1 LITPGDWQRVK
12 EAFHSAVE
20 LDPDQRRSFL
30 DEFRGSEPEL
40 YRELESLLAH
50 QQPTVEVFD
59 DETLLL
65 SGLVHDEQ
73 VPWEGR
79 RIGAYQVVTK
89 IGEGGMGAVFQ
100 AIRVDDHYL
109 KNVAIK
115 VVRAS
120 CATQPYLQRFRGE
133 RQILATLD
141 HPHIAHLLDGGAT
154 EDGLPYLVME
164 YVSGLPIDEYCD
176 QQRLSIQDRLKLFLK
191 VCSAVEYAHQKL
203 VIHRDL
209 KPANILVTAEGEP
222 KLLDFGIAKLL
233 DPELYFQTIDAD
245 GTNAWPMTPEYAS
258 PEQVRGE
265 QITTASDVY
274 SLGVVLYRLMTGH
287 APYTLPRTGMAQWAR
302 VILET
307 EPERPSTIVEKASE
321 LAGPHG
327 SSRPAKPDEIAQAR
341 GTRAH
346 VLRRS
351 LSGDID
357 NVVLMAL
364 RKDPARRYASV
375 EQLANDIRRT
385 LEGLPVSAR
394 PDTITYRVGKYARR
408 HRVLVA
414 AAALVVLSL
423 TGGMFASLRQ
433 ARIAEQQRAVAE
445 QRFNDIRNV
454 SHDLIFQ
461 IHDSIQFLPGATPA
475 RKLVVQSAL
484 RYLNTLSKDAPDNL
498 SVQQEIA
505 SAYEKIGDVQG
516 GIGAANLGD
525 TAGALDSYS
534 KALEIRRRILS
545 VKPHDSDTRD
555 GLAQSY
561 QRIGRIFMDM
571 GRYDEAVQI
580 AQSHL
585 ELSQQI
591 AADAPD
597 NRKARSRLAMSY
609 DGVGDTL
616 SALGRWDECIKN
628 YEAASQIYKSLADS
642 SSKPEVNRSN
652 WALERRKIGGIL
664 EARGAVAPAL
674 VEYRQSLAVDRELA
688 SEDPLDAY
696 RARDLSIDYTN
707 LGDALLKTKDINGAL
722 QNYHQAL
729 SIDRRLMAADPSDAS
744 SRYYMVSDSYRLGD
758 ALLKAS
764 RLTEAVAQ
772 YKLAASLAEKNAHS
786 DPENAMLRSELARVY
801 SKLAKAHFSIATSV
815 SLPVK
820 QKQTT
825 LAAAHSTYKKSLTI
839 WLDLQKRGAIQ
850 SHDQKE
856 PERVAE
862 ELKACFAQ
870 LEDPS

>member
-12 EAFHSAVE
+12 EAFHFAVE

-30 DEFRGSEPEL
+30 DEFRSSEPEL

-50 QQPTVEVFD
+50 QQPTAEVFD
-59 DETLLL
+59 GEALLL
-65 SGLVHDEQ
+65 SGLGHDDRI
-73 VPWEGR
+73 PWEGR
-79 RIGAYQVVTK
+79 KIGAYQVVAK

-115 VVRAS
+115 VVRAA

-176 QQRLSIQDRLKLFLK
+176 QHKLPIQDRLKLFLK

-203 VIHRDL
+203 IIHRDL
-209 KPANILVTAEGEP
+209 KPANILVTPEGQP

-233 DPELYFQTIDAD
+233 DPELYFQTVDAD

-274 SLGVVLYRLMTGH
+274 SLGVVLYRLLTGH
-287 APYTLPRTGMAQWAR
+287 APYTLPRTGMGQWAR

-307 EPERPSTIVEKASE
+307 EPERPSTIVERPSE
-321 LAGPHG
+321 TGGTQGIAKPI
-327 SSRPAKPDEIAQAR
+327 KPDEIAQAR
-341 GTRAH
+341 GTRVHA
-346 VLRRS
+346 LRRS

-357 NVVLMAL
+357 TVVLMAL
-364 RKDPARRYASV
+364 RKDPTRRYASV

-385 LEGLPVSAR
+385 LEGLPISAR

-408 HRVLVA
+408 HRVLVT
-414 AAALVVLSL
+414 AAALVVISL
-423 TGGMFASLRQ
+423 MGGMFASLRQ
-433 ARIAEQQRAVAE
+433 ARIAEEQRAVAE

-498 SVQQEIA
+498 SVEQEMA
-505 SAYEKIGDVQG
+505 SAYEKVGDVQG

-525 TAGALDSYS
+525 TAGALDSYNR
-534 KALEIRRRILS
+534 ALDIRKKILAAT
-545 VKPHDSDTRD
+545 PHDSETRD
-555 GLAQSY
+555 GLAQTY
-561 QRIGRIFMDM
+561 QRIGRIYMDM
-571 GRYDEAVQI
+571 GRYDDAVQI

-585 ELSQQI
+585 ELSKQI
-591 AADAPD
+591 AADATD
-597 NRKARSRLAMSY
+597 SRRARSRLATSY

-628 YEAASQIYKSLADS
+628 YETASQIYRSLADS
-642 SSKPEVNRSN
+642 SPKPEVNRSN

-664 EARGAVAPAL
+664 EARGSVSQAL
-674 VEYRQSLAVDRELA
+674 VEYRQSLNVDRELA
-688 SEDPLDAY
+688 EADPVDAF

-707 LGDALLKTKDINGAL
+707 LGDALLKTRDINGAL
-722 QNYHQAL
+722 QNYNQAL

-744 SRYYMVSDSYRLGD
+744 SRYYMVSDTYRLGD
-758 ALLKAS
+758 ALLEAS
-764 RLTEAVAQ
+764 KLPEAVAQ
-772 YKLAASLAEKNAHS
+772 YRLAASLAEKNAHS

-801 SKLAKAHFSIATSV
+801 SKLAKAHFSIATAG
-815 SLPVK
+815 SLRGK

-825 LAAAHSTYKKSLTI
+825 LATAHSTYQKSLTI

-856 PERVAE
+856 PGRVAE
-862 ELKACFAQ
+862 ELRACLRQ
-870 LEDPS
+870 MEDPS

>member
-1 LITPGDWQRVK
+1 MITPGDWQRVK

-20 LDPDQRRSFL
+20 LDPDQRRSYL
-30 DEFRGSEPEL
+30 DEFRASEPEL

-50 QQPTVEVFD
+50 QQPTVEVFAD
-59 DETLLL
+59 HDLLL
-65 SGLVHDEQ
+65 TGLSREEQ
-73 VPWEGR
+73 IPWEGR
-79 RIGAYQVVTK
+79 KIGAYQVVTK

-115 VVRAS
+115 VVRAA

-176 QQRLSIQDRLKLFLK
+176 EHKLSIEARLKLFLK

-209 KPANILVTAEGEP
+209 KPANILVTSEGEP

-245 GTNAWPMTPEYAS
+245 GTNAWPMTPEFAS
-258 PEQVRGE
+258 PEQVRGD

-287 APYTLPRTGMAQWAR
+287 APYVLPRTGMAQWSR

-307 EPERPSTIVEKASE
+307 EPERPSVIVERASE
-321 LAGPHG
+321 SLGLG
-327 SSRPAKPDEIAQAR
+327 KPSTPEEIASAR

-346 VLRRS
+346 ALRRS
-351 LSGDID
+351 LNGDLD
-357 NVVLMAL
+357 NIVLMAL
-364 RKDPARRYASV
+364 RKDIARRYASV

-385 LEGLPVSAR
+385 LDGLPVAAR

-408 HRVLVA
+408 HRVLVT

-423 TGGMFASLRQ
+423 TVGMFVSLRQ

-505 SAYEKIGDVQG
+505 AAFEKIGDVQG

-525 TAGALDSYS
+525 TAGALDSYK
-534 KALEIRRRILS
+534 KALEIRKRIL
-545 VKPHDSDTRD
+545 VAKPHDAETRD

-561 QRIGRIFMDM
+561 QRIGRIYMDM
-571 GRYDEAVQI
+571 GRYDEAAQI
-580 AQSHL
+580 SQSHL
-585 ELSQQI
+585 DLSSQI
-591 AADAPD
+591 AADSPG
-597 NRKARSRLAMSY
+597 NRRAESRLAASY
-609 DGVGDTL
+609 DGMGDTL
-616 SALGRWDECIKN
+616 SSLGRWDECLKN
-628 YEAASQIYKSLADS
+628 YETASQIYKSLADS
-642 SSKPEVNRSN
+642 SPKPEIPRSN
-652 WALERRKIGGIL
+652 WALERRKIGGVL
-664 EARGAVAPAL
+664 EVRGLVAKAL
-674 VEYRQSLAVDRELA
+674 VEYRQSLQVDRELA
-688 SEDPLDAY
+688 EADPLDAY

-707 LGDALLKTKDINGAL
+707 LGDALLKTNDVDGAL

-729 SIDRRLMAADPSDAS
+729 SIDRRLMKADPSDAS
-744 SRYYMVSDSYRLGD
+744 SRYYMVSDTYRLGD
-758 ALLKAS
+758 ALLKAA
-764 RLTEAVAQ
+764 RGTDAVAE

-801 SKLAKAHFSIATSV
+801 SKLAKAHFAIATAG
-815 SLPVK
+815 SLRGK
-820 QKQTT
+820 QKQET
-825 LAAAHSTYKKSLTI
+825 LATAHSTYKKSLAI
-839 WLDLQKRGAIQ
+839 WLELEKRGAIQ

-856 PERVAE
+856 PERVAQ
-862 ELKACFAQ
+862 ELEICSQ
-870 LEDPS
+870 QMEDPS

>member
-1 LITPGDWQRVK
+1 MITPADWQRVK

-20 LDPDQRRSFL
+20 LDPEQRKSFL
-30 DEFRGSEPEL
+30 DEFRSSEPEL
-40 YRELESLLAH
+40 FRELESLLAH
-50 QQPTVEVFD
+50 QQPTVQVFD
-59 DETLLL
+59 DKALLL
-65 SGLVHDEQ
+65 SGLAQDDPL
-73 VPWEGR
+73 PWEGR
-79 RIGAYQVVTK
+79 KIGAYQVVAK

-115 VVRAS
+115 VVRAA

-176 QQRLSIQDRLKLFLK
+176 QHKLSIEERLKLFLK

-209 KPANILVTAEGEP
+209 KPANILVTSEGQP

-245 GTNAWPMTPEYAS
+245 GTNAWPMTPEFAS
-258 PEQVRGE
+258 PEQVRGD

-287 APYTLPRTGMAQWAR
+287 APYILPGTGMAQWSR

-307 EPERPSTIVEKASE
+307 EPERPSIIVERQPENS
-321 LAGPHG
+321 GPQSTG
-327 SSRPAKPDEIAQAR
+327 KPANSDEIAQAR
-341 GTRAH
+341 STRVHA
-346 VLRRS
+346 LRRT

-357 NVVLMAL
+357 NIVLMAL

-385 LEGLPVSAR
+385 LDGLPVTAR
-394 PDTITYRVGKYARR
+394 PDTITYRVGKYVRR
-408 HRVLVA
+408 HRVLVT

-423 TGGMFASLRQ
+423 TAGMFISLRQ

-516 GIGAANLGD
+516 GIGSANLGD
-525 TAGALDSYS
+525 TAGALDSYN
-534 KALEIRRRILS
+534 KALEIRKRI
-545 VKPHDSDTRD
+545 VAAKPHDSDARD

-561 QRIGRIFMDM
+561 QRIGRIYMDM
-571 GRYDEAVQI
+571 GRYGQALQI
-580 AQSHL
+580 AQSHVD
-585 ELSQQI
+585 LSSKI
-591 AADAPD
+591 AADSPE
-597 NRKARSRLAMSY
+597 NRKAKARLAASY
-609 DGVGDTL
+609 DGLGDTL
-616 SALGRWDECIKN
+616 SALGRWNDCLKS
-628 YEAASQIYKSLADS
+628 YETASQLYKVLADS

-652 WALERRKIGGIL
+652 WALERRKIGGVL
-664 EARGAVAPAL
+664 EARGAIAPAL
-674 VEYRQSLAVDRELA
+674 VEYRQSLNVDRELA
-688 SEDPLDAY
+688 EADPLDAF

-707 LGDALLKTKDINGAL
+707 LGDALLKTKDVNGAL
-722 QNYHQAL
+722 LNYDQAL
-729 SIDRRLMAADPSDAS
+729 SIDRRLMSADPSDAS
-744 SRYYMVSDSYRLGD
+744 SRYYLVSDTYRLGD
-758 ALLKAS
+758 ALLKAAK
-764 RLTEAVAQ
+764 LNEAVAQ
-772 YKLAASLAEKNAHS
+772 YKLAAALAEKNAHS

-801 SKLAKAHFSIATSV
+801 SKLAKAHFAIATTGT
-815 SLPVK
+815 LHGK
-820 QKQTT
+820 LKQTT
-825 LAAAHSTYKKSLTI
+825 LAAAHSTYKKSLSI

-850 SHDQKE
+850 SNDQKE
-856 PERVAE
+856 PDRVAQ
-862 ELKACFAQ
+862 ELKACSQ
-870 LEDPS
+870 QMENPS